1 MSELFNSF
9 ETRPYQLMTTNL
21 LTCLA
26 LLYRADEAPLLLV
39 RVEKLIADYRLRI
52 PARSGKLTERDSFL
66 ITYGDPMQLP
76 DEKSLQSVVGN
87 ISRLLLSQNG
97 EHWLRKIRY
106 YRA

>member
-26 LLYRADEAPLLLV
+26 LRYRADEAPLLLV

-66 ITYGDPMQLP
+66 ITYGDQVQSP
-76 DEKSLQSVVGN
+76 DEKPLLTLSRFCKQYLTFN
-87 ISRLLLSQNG
+87 I
-97 EHWLRKIRY
+97 
-106 YRA
+106 